1 MLPLKTDGDEI
12 TYWWLILLAGI
23 VLLIMGV
30 WIIAEPAANYLSLYT
45 LFAFGMIVTGG
56 FEVVFAINNYKLYT
70 GWLWTMISG
79 VLDIL
84 LGIYLAT
91 TPDISM
97 ALLPVIA
104 GVWMLFKGFTAIK
117 NALDMRSDGF
127 ADWNWIL
134 LVGIVITIM
143 SLIII
148 SDPAF
153 DSFNIILW
161 TGFASI
167 FTGLF
172 RVSIAIKIRKYKN
185 EVK

>member
-23 VLLIMGV
+23 VLLIVGV
-30 WIIAEPAANYLSLYT
+30 WVIAEPAATYLSLCT
-45 LFAFGMIVTGG
+45 LFAFGMITTGG
-56 FEVVFAINNYKLYT
+56 FELVFAVSNYKLYH
-70 GWLWTMISG
+70 GWVLTIISG

-84 LGIYLAT
+84 LGTYLAT

-97 ALLPVIA
+97 AFLPVIA
-104 GVWMLFKGFTAIK
+104 GAWLLFKGFTAMK
-117 NALDMRSDGF
+117 NALDMRAHGF
-127 ADWNWIL
+127 TDWNWIF
-134 LVGIVITIM
+134 LVGIIITLL

-153 DSFNIILW
+153 DSFSIIIW
-161 TGFASI
+161 TGFAAI

-172 RVSIAIKIRKYKN
+172 RVSIAIKIRQYKKN
-185 EVK
+185 LK